1 MSNFILIAGY
11 LLIGLL
17 LQRSRQFPQNTGQ
30 ILNAYVIYVALPALV
45 LQKIPF
51 LQISSQLLIPALT
64 PWLLLALTVPF
75 LLWLSRRLQWSRGTT
90 GAMLIIV
97 PLGNTSF
104 VGFPMIEA
112 FFGSAGIPYALLY
125 DQVGS
130 FLILSIYATII
141 AAVYSHSPSSQAAGS
156 RPSARQLLLR
166 IVRFPPFVALL
177 LALLLR
183 DISYPA
189 IAQQFI
195 DSLAQTLVPVIMVA
209 VGFQLKFRL
218 AAEDRQPLAM
228 ALVIKLVL
236 TPAITLAAL
245 YGFGLTDLVIQVTI
259 MEAAMPAMISA
270 GALAIMSGLAPTLA
284 AAIVGY
290 GVMLC
295 LLTLPLWFY
304 LLQWLVNL

>member
-1 MSNFILIAGY
+1 MGNFILIAGY

-51 LQISSQLLIPALT
+51 LQISPQLLIPALT
-64 PWLLLALTVPF
+64 PWLLLALTVPV

-104 VGFPMIEA
+104 VGFPIVEA

-125 DQVGS
+125 DQVGT
-130 FLILSIYATII
+130 FLILSIYATSI
-141 AAVYSHSPSSQAAGS
+141 AAWYSHPLGHSDTGPSKAQV
-156 RPSARQLLLR
+156 LLR
-166 IVRFPPFVALL
+166 IVRFPPFIALVI
-177 LALLLR
+177 ALLLR
-183 DISYPA
+183 QVSYPV

-195 DSLAQTLVPVIMVA
+195 DSLAATLVPVIMVA
-209 VGFQLKFRL
+209 VGLQLKFRL
-218 AAEDRQPLAM
+218 AAEDRQPLSL
-228 ALVIKLVL
+228 ALLIKLVL
-236 TPAITLAAL
+236 TPALTLLAL
-245 YGFGLTDLVIQVTI
+245 YGFGLDQLVIQVTI
-259 MEAAMPAMISA
+259 IQAAMPAMISA

-290 GVMLC
+290 GVLLC

-304 LLQWLVNL
+304 LLQFLSAY

>member
-1 MSNFILIAGY
+1 MGNFILIAGY

-51 LQISSQLLIPALT
+51 LQISPQLLIPALT
-64 PWLLLALTVPF
+64 PWLLLALTVPL
-75 LLWLSRRLQWSRGTT
+75 LLWLSRRLQWSRATT

-141 AAVYSHSPSSQAAGS
+141 AALYSHPSGQSGS

-166 IVRFPPFVALL
+166 IVRFPPFVALM

-183 DISYPA
+183 GIDYPV

-195 DSLAQTLVPVIMVA
+195 DSLAHTLVPVIMVA

-218 AAEDRQPLAM
+218 AAEDRKPLTL
-228 ALVIKLVL
+228 ALLIKLVL

-245 YGFGLTDLVIQVTI
+245 YSFGLHDLVIQVTI

-290 GVMLC
+290 GVLLC
-295 LLTLPLWFY
+295 LVTLPLWFF
-304 LLQWLVNL
+304 LLQWLTRL

>member
-1 MSNFILIAGY
+1 MGNFVLIAGF

-17 LQRSRQFPQNTGQ
+17 LQRSRQFPQNSGQ

-45 LQKIPF
+45 LQKIPY
-51 LQISSQLLIPALT
+51 LQFSSQLLIPALT
-64 PWLLLALTVPF
+64 PWVLLALTVPL
-75 LLWLSRRLQWSRGTT
+75 LLWLSKRLNWSRATT

-130 FLILSIYATII
+130 FLILSIYASII
-141 AAVYSHSPSSQAAGS
+141 AAWYSHPAGQS
-156 RPSARQLLLR
+156 GTRPSARQLVLR
-166 IVRFPPFVALL
+166 IVRFPPFIALLVAL
-177 LALLLR
+177 ALR
-183 DISYPA
+183 GVSYPV

-195 DSLAQTLVPVIMVA
+195 DTLAHTLVPVIMVA

-218 AAEDRQPLAM
+218 APEDRQPFTW
-228 ALVIKLVL
+228 ALLIKLVL

-245 YGFGLTDLVIQVTI
+245 YSFGLSDLVIQVTI

-290 GVMLC
+290 GVLLC
-295 LLTLPLWFY
+295 LVTLPMWYFILQQLLTL
-304 LLQWLVNL
+304 

>member
-1 MSNFILIAGY
+1 MGNFILIAGY

-51 LQISSQLLIPALT
+51 LEINSQLLIPALT
-64 PWLLLALTVPF
+64 PWALLAVTAPL

-130 FLILSIYATII
+130 FLILSIYATLI
-141 AAVYSHSPSSQAAGS
+141 AAWYSHAPGQSSS
-156 RPSARQLLLR
+156 RPSARQLLLK
-166 IVRFPPFVALL
+166 IVRFPPFIALV
-177 LALLLR
+177 LALLVR
-183 DISYPA
+183 GVSYPA

-195 DSLAQTLVPVIMVA
+195 DSLAHTLVPVIMVA

-218 AAEDRQPLAM
+218 APHDRKPLTL

-284 AAIVGY
+284 AAVVGY
-290 GVMLC
+290 GVVLC

-304 LLQWLVNL
+304 LLQWLATL

>member
-1 MSNFILIAGY
+1 MGNFILIAGY

-51 LQISSQLLIPALT
+51 LQISPQLLIPALT
-64 PWLLLALTVPF
+64 PWLLLALTVPL

-104 VGFPMIEA
+104 VGFPIIEA

-125 DQVGS
+125 DQVGT
-130 FLILSIYATII
+130 FLILSIYATSV
-141 AAVYSHSPSSQAAGS
+141 AAWYSHPLGHNDNGPSKAQV
-156 RPSARQLLLR
+156 LLR
-166 IVRFPPFVALL
+166 IARFPPFIALVI
-177 LALLLR
+177 ALLLR
-183 DISYPA
+183 QVSYPV

-195 DSLAQTLVPVIMVA
+195 DSLAATLVPVIMVA
-209 VGFQLKFRL
+209 VGLQLKFRL
-218 AAEDRQPLAM
+218 AAEDRQPLGF
-228 ALVIKLVL
+228 ALLIKLVL
-236 TPAITLAAL
+236 TPALTLAVL
-245 YGFGLTDLVIQVTI
+245 YGFGLHDLVIQVTI
-259 MEAAMPAMISA
+259 IEAAMPAMISA

-290 GVMLC
+290 GVLLC

-304 LLQWLVNL
+304 LLQFFSGS